1 MADPEK
7 MSRGRY
13 SIQASL
19 DLTHE
24 DRLRLHVLLKNV
36 QALRI
41 DERSLTV
48 HGLSQR
54 GEAALKLNPDV
65 KPELYLKRVREFI
78 SAHVTGSPG
87 GYPVYLARWTRMGQA
102 PADSLAN
109 LLLLGEPEAVVA
121 AACAPGLT
129 DELARRLWWVEPASE
144 HARRMLERE
153 CIVNGQMGPVLAAH
167 LVQHLPFETEPRLR
181 YETVRLVLQGT
192 LLDEAARLALWQRS
206 ARENA
211 YRVAFLF
218 AAADRLPV
226 MEPARSGLAAIAPAL
241 DALGAEGNALAGVLR
256 KALDAS
262 GQTFAAVAAEA
273 LGRLTD
279 RDVSAAAFAAVG
291 NYFRRAGAASPALEL
306 DECRRAA
313 EAHLADPTGEAA
325 ALLHV
330 LPQLRDE
337 VFAVLYLGRVGEAT
351 IVDFLA
357 HTTASGSVLRKQIEP
372 YAQPVIRQLL
382 RLRQSAASAAT

>member
-1 MADPEK
+1 
-7 MSRGRY
+7 MSGGGRY
-13 SIQASL
+13 SIRASL
-19 DLTHE
+19 ALTHE

-36 QALRI
+36 QAIRI
-41 DERSLTV
+41 DERTLTV
-48 HGLSQR
+48 HGLSER
-54 GEAALKLNPDV
+54 GEAAVKLNPDV

-109 LLLLGEPEAVVA
+109 LLMLGEPEAIVA

-129 DELARRLWWVEPASE
+129 DELARRLWWVEPSSE

-153 CIVNGQMGPVLAAH
+153 CIVGGSMGRVLAAH
-167 LVQHLPFETEPRLR
+167 LVEHLPFEAEPRLR
-181 YETVRLVLQGT
+181 YETVRLVLQGN
-192 LLDEAARLALWQRS
+192 LLEDAARLALWQRS

-218 AAADRLPV
+218 AAADRLPA
-226 MEPARSGLAAIAPAL
+226 MEPARSDFPAIEPAL
-241 DALGAEGNALAGVLR
+241 DVLAAQGNALALVLLR
-256 KALDAS
+256 ALGAP

-291 NYFRRAGAASPALEL
+291 NHFRKAGADMPALEL
-306 DECRRAA
+306 EGCRRAA
-313 EAHLADPTGEAA
+313 DAGLADPAGEGATV
-325 ALLHV
+325 LHV

-337 VFAVLYLGRVGEAT
+337 VFAVLYLGRVGETT

-357 HTTASGSVLRKQIEP
+357 HTTASGTVLRKQIQP
-372 YAQPVIRQLL
+372 FAQPVIRHLL
-382 RLRQSAASAAT
+382 RLRQSPTSAAP